1 MLWMVGIIGALVALV
16 VVLYNRLVGLRNGSE
31 SAWSDIDVQLKRRH
45 NLIPNLVE
53 TVKGYAAHE
62 AKTFEEVTAARG
74 RAVSASGP
82 VAQGGAENA
91 LSRAIANVFAVAE
104 AYPELRASQ
113 NFRDLQQELSA
124 IEDAIQ
130 AARRYYNAV
139 VRDLNT
145 ACDTVPSNFVA
156 SWFQIGKK
164 EYFELDVPEAR
175 QAPRVDFSS

>member
-1 MLWMVGIIGALVALV
+1 
-16 VVLYNRLVGLRNGSE
+16 
-31 SAWSDIDVQLKRRH
+31 
-45 NLIPNLVE
+45 VE

-62 AKTFEEVTAARG
+62 ATTLQEVTAARG
-74 RAVSASGP
+74 RAVQASG
-82 VAQGGAENA
+82 AAEQGGAESA

-113 NFRDLQQELSA
+113 NFRDLQQELST
-124 IEDAIQ
+124 IEEAIQ

-156 SWFQIGKK
+156 GWFQIGKK
-164 EYFELDVPEAR
+164 DYFELDEPAAR
-175 QAPRVDFSS
+175 QAPRVDFSA